1 MMKRLRKDTRG
12 VVYVEFLIAFL
23 PVFTMFLG
31 LVQLAD
37 LHQANVVVNHSAI
50 LGVRSAVVILHD
62 NPEYYDNAAMGQ
74 PTGKRLDD
82 IKRAAMLP
90 LLASRSLT
98 EFKVNL
104 PAQAGGDDTKQT
116 FERDDLVRL
125 KVQARFHCRVPLVGK
140 MICGNKATKTLT
152 AEAALP
158 NHGVDYTY

>member
-1 MMKRLRKDTRG
+1 MERQTKATAG
-12 VVYVEFLIAFL
+12 AVYVEFLIAFL

-37 LHQANVVVNHSAI
+37 LHQANIIVGHSAI
-50 LGVRSAVVILHD
+50 LAVRSAVVILHD
-62 NPEYYDNAAMGQ
+62 DPQYYENAEIGK

-82 IKRAAMLP
+82 IKRAAMIP

-104 PAQAGGDDTKQT
+104 PANAGGNDTKSQFT
-116 FERDDLVRL
+116 PDELVRV
-125 KVQARFHCRVPLVGK
+125 KVQARFHCRVPLVSK
-140 MICGNKATKTLT
+140 MMCGAKSTKTIS

-158 NHGVDYTY
+158 NHGSTYQY